1 VTERTCYGEVTAT
14 VATPIVRQGPKGTAA
29 EYSARSPD
37 DATLAA
43 TYTVRGTCRA
53 ATRFSFTGRW
63 EGRAAILLLPNALK
77 TLDCSEGDSDARTM
91 QKRANPA
98 WAGQRRFGVTLIG
111 LALAGSVAGGMT
123 VVTERTCYGE
133 VTATVATPIV
143 RQGPKG
149 TAAEYSAASGG

>member
-1 VTERTCYGEVTAT
+1 MHHGSLGN
-14 VATPIVRQGPKGTAA
+14 QGTAA
-29 EYSARSPD
+29 EYSARLPD

-63 EGRAAILLLPNALK
+63 EGRAAIRLLPNALK
-77 TLDCSEGDSDARTM
+77 TLGYSKGDRDARAM

-98 WAGQRRFGVTLIG
+98 WAGRRRFGATLIV
-111 LALAGSVAGGMT
+111 LALAGSAAGGIT
-123 VVTERTCYGE
+123 VGTERTCYGE